1 MRFVIQVSKNA
12 KVEVDGKVT
21 GQIGQGLTVLIGI
34 GKDDDRKIADK
45 MISKTLSMRIF
56 KDDQDKTNLSLKD
69 VNGELLLISQFTL
82 YADCRKGNRPSFTNA
97 ADPAK
102 AEELY
107 EYIISEM
114 RKEIPVVETG
124 IFGEH
129 MEVSLTNDGPFTIVL
144 DSSELNI

>member
-12 KVEVDGKVT
+12 KVEVDGKVA
-21 GQIGQGLTVLIGI
+21 GQIGLGLTVLIGI
-34 GKDDDRKIADK
+34 GKDDDKKIADK

-114 RKEIPVVETG
+114 QKEIPVVETG